1 MATRLN
7 GDATKEIIIAPQIYG
22 PGRVW
27 FDDLGAEYTTD
38 PATDPIGT

>member
-38 PATDPIGT
+38 PAIDPTGT